1 MERIPYNTNF
11 RNFLDQYMKYLDG
24 SNADKYVAFCHR
36 AGYEFY
42 FQKKNDPKTALHFLQ
57 FGIDRQTEDIRLL
70 DDAAE
75 VYAALGDPAKAAE
88 MKARADAQR

>member
-1 MERIPYNTNF
+1 
-11 RNFLDQYMKYLDG
+11 MKYLDG

-36 AGYEFY
+36 AGYDFY
-42 FQKKNDPKTALHFLQ
+42 FEQKNDAETALHFLQ

-75 VYAALGDPAKAAE
+75 VCAAMGNKAKAAE

>member
-1 MERIPYNTNF
+1 MSSVSKKERP
-11 RNFLDQYMKYLDG
+11 Q
-24 SNADKYVAFCHR
+24 
-36 AGYEFY
+36 
-42 FQKKNDPKTALHFLQ
+42 TALHFLQ

-75 VYAALGDPAKAAE
+75 VYAALGDQAKAAE